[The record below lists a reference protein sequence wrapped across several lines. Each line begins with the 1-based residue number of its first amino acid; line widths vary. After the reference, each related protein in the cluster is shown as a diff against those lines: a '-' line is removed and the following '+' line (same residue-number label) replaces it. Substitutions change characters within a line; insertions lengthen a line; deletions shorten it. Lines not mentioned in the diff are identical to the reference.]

1 MKGHQLLEQRLRV
14 PLSKHEKLLL
24 PRRWQI
30 LGDLVLVNIPSKIV
44 HLKHE
49 IGDALLDLYPRCKSA
64 LWDKGVRGSLRTP
77 EIEVIA
83 GSGTKTIHKENR
95 CKFALDANSVMFSAG
110 NFAERVRMGTM
121 GSNERVLD
129 MFSGIGQLSIPIAVH
144 AHPQSIVA
152 IELNSVAYHYLRQN
166 IRLNNV
172 DSIVQ
177 PILGNCAHVTLNAE
191 FDRVI
196 MGHFDAC
203 DYLLKA
209 LRVLAPDGVVHYH
222 ELVPEE
228 LMYKRPYAHVEQAAQ
243 TLARSAD
250 LLGTRKVKD
259 YAPGIAHVVV
269 DARIN

>member
-1 MKGHQLLEQRLRV
+1 MKGHQLLEQRLRA
-14 PLSKHEKLLL
+14 PLEEHEKLLL

-30 LGDLVLVNIPSKIV
+30 LGDLVLVNIPTKIA

-49 IGDALLDLYPRCKSA
+49 IGEALLDLYPRCKSV

-83 GSGTKTIHKENR
+83 GSGTRTVHKENR
-95 CKFALDANSVMFSAG
+95 CKFALDASRVMFSAG
-110 NFAERVRMGTM
+110 NFAERVRMSTV
-121 GSNERVLD
+121 GSNEKVLD
-129 MFSGIGQLSIPIAVH
+129 MFGGVGQLSIPMAVH
-144 AHPQSIVA
+144 ARPQSIAA
-152 IELNSVAYHYLRQN
+152 IELNSVAYRYLRQN

-172 DSIVQ
+172 DGIVQ
-177 PILGNCAHVTLNAE
+177 PILGNCAHVTPNDQ

-203 DYLLKA
+203 DYLRKA
-209 LRVLAPDGVVHYH
+209 LRSLAPEGVVHYH
-222 ELVPEE
+222 EIVPLE
-228 LMYKRPYAHVEQAAQ
+228 LMHKRPYARVEQAAQ
-243 TLARSAD
+243 ALARSAD

-269 DARIN
+269 DARID